1 METAIEQLIEK
12 MSLSDVYRYSNELSE
27 AKEMFENQIKYAWNS
42 ASGGDAFHNSE
53 QYYNETFKSE

>member
-12 MSLSDVYRYSNELSE
+12 MSLSDVYRYSNQLAE
-27 AKEMFENQIKYAWNS
+27 AKEMFEEQIKNAWNS

-53 QYYNETFKSE
+53 QYYNETFK